1 MANTSYTIPAVGGQ
15 GGGPGATVW
24 VDDGTVVRLNNIS
37 DKVGIGTVDPGC
49 ELTVAGCISAQSIV
63 YDSISNSTDW
73 LQVYTTVQAESG
85 GWGTGSAAGWTDD
98 GTVVRLST
106 ATDKVGIGTTD
117 PSKELTVAG
126 DISARDT
133 IYAQHGNSVQWS
145 DVFSTVNSNSGIWE
159 INRLDIATVAAA
171 SADWEN
177 TYSHVF
183 STSSDWSEYRFKTVS
198 TSGETDIVADTVTD
212 TLNLS
217 AMGDFEIH
225 HHAGT
230 DTVILSSKPAQPGA
244 GELNEYSFKSISTAG
259 LDDIIADTTTD
270 TLNLSAMGGVEIQH
284 HPLTD
289 TIILSGGLGQSN
301 EYSFKT
307 ISVEGESDIVADTTT
322 DTLNLS
328 AMGGMEIQHHPLTDT
343 IILSGGAN
351 RVTDFHIMMVAEVF
365 R

>member
-289 TIILSGGLGQSN
+289 TIILSGG
-301 EYSFKT
+301 
-307 ISVEGESDIVADTTT
+307 
-322 DTLNLS
+322 
-328 AMGGMEIQHHPLTDT
+328 
-343 IILSGGAN
+343 AN